1 MALQEEITI
10 QKSVLIK
17 HSQKDLFQIIYNF
30 ENLPL
35 ILDFLEN
42 VMLLNTTHSR
52 WTAKISEEE
61 RITWDV
67 EITREKEDE
76 FIEWHSSG
84 NTDILHE
91 GTFRFSHIDSRK
103 GTVLSLLLRFY
114 FPPRDD
120 SKSNMLGEDF
130 ENRIQDNLIRFKQAI
145 EANEFPRPRQ
155 SKKIYPEGLSPNEGS
170 SKFAT

>member
-1 MALQEEITI
+1 MPQEEII
-10 QKSVLIK
+10 IRKSVLIK
-17 HSQKDLFQIIYNF
+17 HSQKDLFQIVHNF
-30 ENLPL
+30 EKLPL

-42 VMLLNTTHSR
+42 VTLLNTTHSR
-52 WTAKISEEE
+52 WTAKISDEEE

-67 EITREKEDE
+67 EITRKKEDE

-91 GTFRFSHIDSRK
+91 GTITLSHIDSRK

-114 FPPRDD
+114 FPPRYD
-120 SKSNMLGEDF
+120 SKSNLLGEDF

-155 SKKIYPEGLSPNEGS
+155 SKDIYPEGLSPNEGS